1 MQNVRTSRVA
11 ATRIASI
18 VVALAMLL
26 PSHVSAYD
34 FKPAPAEWAMW
45 PDYCKARYVTTAVGK
60 ASVYYSMFPP
70 AGVQR
75 WRTLLGIPTFDAVH
89 HYCAGLIWMQRASL
103 ATTDQQRRHMLRNAE
118 AESRYTFERIP
129 PTSPIYREVASNLQ
143 LSRAMLGS
151 YGTSIGP

>member
-1 MQNVRTSRVA
+1 MNSRSSTRAKAPRLTFVA
-11 ATRIASI
+11 AA
-18 VVALAMLL
+18 VAALL
-26 PSHVSAYD
+26 SGTVQAYD

-60 ASVYYSMFPP
+60 ASPYFSMFPA

-75 WRTLLGIPTFDAVH
+75 WRTLLGTPTFDAVH

-118 AESRYTFERIP
+118 AECRYTFERIP

-143 LSRAMLGS
+143 LARAMLGS
-151 YGTSIGP
+151 YGTPISP